1 MNGID
6 NDMSVNGLC
15 VRVRCDH
22 ALAIRE
28 GFFRIGFG
36 ILLYPKRISMVCT
49 IRGEFEMIILS
60 LVVIRIFPKP
70 RRRFFELSR
79 IVLVYEKVL
88 HVDVFRLIIKKLN
101 EAGIKCT
108 ALTKGLLPIE
118 LSELSHENEYGITL
132 ISLNEKYREETEPG
146 AAPYLQRIAA
156 LESLHNQ
163 GCRTWVSVEPY
174 PTPNIIEQDFEEI
187 LQAISFTDKII
198 FGRLNYNKRVTEY
211 KGYKEYFNKLA
222 YRVIEFCESTGKQY
236 HIKTGTLTEE

>member
-1 MNGID
+1 
-6 NDMSVNGLC
+6 MSVNGLC

-88 HVDVFRLIIKKLN
+88 HVDVFRLILSGNVTDCHIRHGFACRSFQKRHFSFPQWRRAIRGMLS
-101 EAGIKCT
+101 CT
-108 ALTKGLLPIE
+108 LRPQTV
-118 LSELSHENEYGITL
+118 
-132 ISLNEKYREETEPG
+132 SLAFRPASNSCSAVLG
-146 AAPYLQRIAA
+146 
-156 LESLHNQ
+156 
-163 GCRTWVSVEPY
+163 
-174 PTPNIIEQDFEEI
+174 
-187 LQAISFTDKII
+187 
-198 FGRLNYNKRVTEY
+198 
-211 KGYKEYFNKLA
+211 
-222 YRVIEFCESTGKQY
+222 
-236 HIKTGTLTEE
+236 